1 MTEYG
6 RGHGSQP
13 WHPEDPLYGDR
24 GGDGAQQQPGWDQHG
39 GQPQPYQDPHGQ
51 GTHGE
56 GIQGQGTNGHGSH
69 GQDAHGHGPQDQSY
83 GGQYDSRYGE
93 HYGSQ
98 YDNQYGEQQ
107 GWQQPGGGHHGYPA
121 GSGSGYH
128 PAGGQQPGQA
138 ADGHYGG
145 YGDQSHGYGGQQH
158 TDQQHADQSH
168 GGYGGHQQDA
178 HDPYASGAGYAD
190 PADPYGQNYG
200 YQDPAVRPDTYATP
214 DAYPP
219 PRPPHGR
226 GQEASQAPGP
236 DPETGWDPGP
246 ELDDHAFFAAADP
259 SRPTRSPRDEE
270 PEKPGPRAGRAG
282 RRRRAAEEPEEPAAP
297 GPDGTD
303 PDEDTDEDPRDGGRR
318 AGRSRR
324 GSARRKNGMAC
335 LIVAVVLVGGVGG
348 AGYYAYTLYKERFAS
363 APDYAGQGSGEVQVT
378 VPEGANLGA
387 IARILEQEGVVKSA
401 AAFVSASAKNQDA
414 LRIQAGSY
422 VMRKEMSAAAAVEL
436 MLNPAS
442 QSGLIIPEGLRASR
456 IYQLIDERTESPE
469 GTTEKAAEK
478 TDLGLPSWANGEVE
492 GFLFPSRYS
501 VTKNSEPAEVL
512 KEMVKRAKAE
522 FRKVDLE
529 TNARKVNRS
538 PYEVLIIASLIQAE
552 AQEDEEFGK
561 VSRVIYNRLEPGNS
575 ATNGKLDFDSTINYA
590 LGRSTL
596 DVSVTD
602 TKLDHPYNTYR
613 NAGLPPGPI
622 DNPGHQAIEAALNPT
637 KGDWLYFVTVKPG
650 DTRFTS
656 DFAEHNKHV
665 RDFNEEQRRK
675 REAGG

>member
-1 MTEYG
+1 A
-6 RGHGSQP
+6 HS
-13 WHPEDPLYGDR
+13 
-24 GGDGAQQQPGWDQHG
+24 
-39 GQPQPYQDPHGQ
+39 PHD
-51 GTHGE
+51 
-56 GIQGQGTNGHGSH
+56 
-69 GQDAHGHGPQDQSY
+69 DA
-83 GGQYDSRYGE
+83 
-93 HYGSQ
+93 
-98 YDNQYGEQQ
+98 
-107 GWQQPGGGHHGYPA
+107 
-121 GSGSGYH
+121 
-128 PAGGQQPGQA
+128 
-138 ADGHYGG
+138 
-145 YGDQSHGYGGQQH
+145 
-158 TDQQHADQSH
+158 
-168 GGYGGHQQDA
+168 
-178 HDPYASGAGYAD
+178 
-190 PADPYGQNYG
+190 
-200 YQDPAVRPDTYATP
+200 
-214 DAYPP
+214 
-219 PRPPHGR
+219 
-226 GQEASQAPGP
+226 
-236 DPETGWDPGP
+236 
-246 ELDDHAFFAAADP
+246 
-259 SRPTRSPRDEE
+259 
-270 PEKPGPRAGRAG
+270 PEKAGPRTGRAG
-282 RRRRAAEEPEEPAAP
+282 RRRAAEEPDEPADL

-303 PDEDTDEDPRDGGRR
+303 PDEDVDDGDGPHDGGRR
-318 AGRSRR
+318 SGRSRR

-378 VPEGANLGA
+378 VPEGANLGT

-401 AAFVSASAKNQDA
+401 AAFVSASARNQDA
-414 LRIQAGSY
+414 LRIQAGTY

-478 TDLGLPSWANGEVE
+478 TDLGLPSWANGKVE

-656 DFAEHNKHV
+656 DFADHNKNV
-665 RDFNEEQRRK
+665 RDFNEEQRKK
-675 REAGG
+675 REAGE